1 MKKEENAI
9 NNNLYT
15 RLFVYF
21 VIASAMICL
30 SSCGKDDPPEP
41 DDDEPHIEAVE
52 GLFSVSATRHVQ
64 FAQGNLQYKASTLT
78 WSFAK
83 QQYDYVGEDNQFA
96 DTAYD
101 GWIDLFGWGTGL
113 YPTQTSTYDGNYASF
128 NDWGDHIE
136 GGWRTLTYNEWNYGL
151 NGGSGANI
159 KHATGTVNG
168 VHGLILLPDHWTL
181 PSGCTFTPG
190 CKEWDGNEY
199 TKEQWQQMEA
209 ASAVFLPAAG
219 IRWGKDVKEV
229 GQYGYYWSSTPENG
243 AKSFV
248 VFFNGSF
255 INTESSCLRH
265 GGVAVRLVRDT
276 E

>member
-1 MKKEENAI
+1 MKKRKNVI
-9 NNNLYT
+9 SSNLGI
-15 RLFVYF
+15 RLFAYT
-21 VIASAMICL
+21 VISVAMICL
-30 SSCGKDDPPEP
+30 SSCGKEESPEP
-41 DDDEPHIEAVE
+41 DDDEPRTEAID
-52 GLFSVSATRHVQ
+52 GLFSVSANKHVQ
-64 FAQGNLQYKASTLT
+64 FAQGNLQYKGSTAT

-83 QQYDYVGEDNQFA
+83 HQYDYIGKDNQYA

-113 YPTQTSTYDGNYASF
+113 CPTLTSSYDGDYPSF
-128 NDWGDHIE
+128 NDWGDHID
-136 GGWRTLTYNEWNYGL
+136 GGWRTLTITEWNYVL
-151 NGGSGANI
+151 KSRSGANI
-159 KHATGTVNG
+159 KHATGTVDG
-168 VHGLILLPDHWTL
+168 VHGLILLPDHWEL
-181 PSGCTFTPG
+181 PNGCTFRPG

-209 ASAVFLPAAG
+209 ANAVFLPAAG

-229 GQYGYYWSSTPENG
+229 GQYGYYWTSTPENDS
-243 AKSFV
+243 KSFV

-265 GGVAVRLVRDT
+265 GGIAVRLVRDT